1 MQLPV
6 SITGVVQRHNG
17 RGRTL
22 GYPTANLTYDGTLPD
37 GVFFAYTTIGEEE
50 FPSLAFIG
58 TADTFNDFNRRLEV
72 FILDF
77 DRDIYDQQ
85 ITVELITFIRENRK
99 FESVD
104 ELIKQMQWDEQDARV
119 FFSLDIVQ

>member
-22 GYPTANLTYDGTLPD
+22 GYPTANLNYDGTLPD
-37 GVFFAYTTIGEEE
+37 GVYIAYTTIGEEE

-85 ITVELITFIRENRK
+85 ITVELITFIRENRR
-99 FESVD
+99 FDSVD
-104 ELIKQMQWDEQDARV
+104 DLIKQMQWDEQDARV